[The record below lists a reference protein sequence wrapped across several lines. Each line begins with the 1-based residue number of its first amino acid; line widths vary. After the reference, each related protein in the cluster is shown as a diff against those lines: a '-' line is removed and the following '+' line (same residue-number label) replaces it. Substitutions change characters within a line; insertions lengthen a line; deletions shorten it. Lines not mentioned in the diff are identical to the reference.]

1 MKILILGATGTTG
14 QQLVKQA
21 LEQNHFVTA
30 LARNPSKLK
39 ITHERLKVIKGD
51 ALDNAAV
58 LNALEGNDA
67 VLSALGK
74 GYTLRSGNLMSEA
87 ISILIPAMQTKK
99 INRLVFLSAFGVGES
114 FAGASFIQKIIFR
127 TFLRNI
133 YKDKANAEI
142 KIRNSQLA
150 WTIVYP
156 GILTNGPIT
165 GKYFIGEN
173 VHMKGQ
179 PKISRADVADFML
192 KHLSD
197 NTYLHKFPVIINQ
210 G

>member
-1 MKILILGATGTTG
+1 MKILILGATGATG
-14 QQLVKQA
+14 KQLVKQA
-21 LEQNHFVTA
+21 LEQNHFVTV
-30 LARNPSKLK
+30 LARDPSKLN
-39 ITHERLKVIKGD
+39 INHERLKLIKGD
-51 ALDNAAV
+51 VLDNNSV

-74 GYTLRSGNLMSEA
+74 GHSLRSGNLMSEA
-87 ISILIPAMQTKK
+87 VSILIPAMQAKK
-99 INRLVFLSAFGVGES
+99 INRLVLLSAFGVGES
-114 FAGASFIQKIIFR
+114 FTVASFIQKIIFR
-127 TFLRNI
+127 TLLRNI

-156 GILTNGPIT
+156 GVLTNGSLS
-165 GKYFIGEN
+165 GKYIIGETL
-173 VHMKGQ
+173 HMKGQ

-192 KHLSD
+192 KQLPD
-197 NTYLHKFPVIINQ
+197 NTYLYKYPVIINQ